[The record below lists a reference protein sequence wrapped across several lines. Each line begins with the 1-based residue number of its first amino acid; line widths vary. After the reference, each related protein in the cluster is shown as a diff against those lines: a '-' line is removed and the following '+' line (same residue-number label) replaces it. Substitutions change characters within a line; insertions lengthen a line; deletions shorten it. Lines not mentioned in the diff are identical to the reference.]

1 MQVQSG
7 FQDAD
12 AYRGGFVSIGNFD
25 GVHLGHQAMI
35 RELVRQARVCGAP
48 AVVLTF
54 DPHPIRLLAPD
65 RVPPLLTT
73 AERKAELLAE
83 CGVDCLIVYP
93 TDRALL
99 SLSPREF
106 FDRILLGELQTR
118 GVVEGPNFCFGRGRA
133 GTVET
138 LRQFCSEAGLSVT
151 IAPAVSVLERL
162 VSSSTIRDALAEGGV
177 EQAAA
182 MLGRPY
188 RLRGRVVRG
197 AGRGRQLGFG
207 TANLAD
213 VETLIPANGVY
224 AGKCRVGEDV
234 YAAAMHIGPNPTFGE
249 DARKLEVHL
258 LDYAGGDLYDAELSI
273 DLLAR
278 VRGTQTFANVEALRA
293 RLELDLAEVRRIA
306 ALAGLA

>member
-1 MQVQSG
+1 MLVQSG
-7 FQDAD
+7 FKDAA

-25 GVHLGHQAMI
+25 GVHLGHQAMV
-35 RELVRQARVCGAP
+35 RELVGQARGAGLP

-65 RVPPLLTT
+65 RAPPLLTT
-73 AERKAELLAE
+73 PDRKAELLAE

-99 SLSPREF
+99 SLTPREF
-106 FDRILLGELQTR
+106 FDRVLRGELEAR

-138 LRQFCSEAGLSVT
+138 LRRFCDEVGLSVT
-151 IAPAVSVLERL
+151 IAPPVSVNGQL
-162 VSSSTIRDALAEGGV
+162 VSSSAIREALTAGAI
-177 EQAAA
+177 EQSSA

-188 RLRGRVVRG
+188 RLTGRVVRG

-207 TANLAD
+207 TANLAE
-213 VETLIPANGVY
+213 VGTLIPANGVY
-224 AGKCRVGEDV
+224 AGRCRVEDRPH
-234 YAAAMHIGPNPTFGE
+234 AAAIHIGPNPTFGE
-249 DARKLEVHL
+249 NARKLEVHL
-258 LDYAGGDLYDAELSI
+258 LDYAGGDLYDSQLSV

-278 VRGTQTFANVEALRA
+278 VRGTETFANVDALRA
-293 RLELDLAEVRRIA
+293 RLELDIAEVRRIA
-306 ALAGLA
+306 AIAGRV